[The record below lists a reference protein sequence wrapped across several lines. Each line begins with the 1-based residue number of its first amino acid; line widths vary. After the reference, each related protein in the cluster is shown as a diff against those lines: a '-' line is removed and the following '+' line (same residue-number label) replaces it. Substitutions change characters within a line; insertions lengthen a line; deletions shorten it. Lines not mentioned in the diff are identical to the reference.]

1 MTIFGRNITKTES
14 DIGRSF
20 EGDSLPSSFN
30 GVQVGVGGKSA
41 ALLVVQPT
49 FIVAQVPLDAPVGT
63 QPVVVRNGNGE
74 SVTAG
79 SIQVANVAPA
89 FYFDANGG
97 VFTKTDYSY
106 ITAFNAARP
115 GDLVWGFGTGFGAL
129 TGRGGAPKLNT
140 GDLAPIGNIYD
151 TAPVTLTVGG
161 RDARV
166 VAAVAT
172 PGYAGLYQILF
183 EVPQGV
189 TGRAPVVATMGTTRS
204 NSVNL
209 TVQ

>member
-1 MTIFGRNITKTES
+1 MTIFGRNITKTAS
-14 DIGRSF
+14 DIGRTF
-20 EGDSLPSSFN
+20 EGSALPASFN
-30 GVQVGVGGKSA
+30 GVQVDVGGKRT

-49 FIVAQVPLDAPVGT
+49 FVVAQVPLDAPLGT

-74 SVTAG
+74 AVTAG
-79 SIQVANVAPA
+79 SVQVANVAPA

-97 VFTKTDYSY
+97 VFTKADYSY
-106 ITAFNAARP
+106 ITSFNAPRP

-129 TGRGGAPKLNT
+129 TGRGSAPRLNT
-140 GDLAPIGNIYD
+140 GDLPPVGNIYD
-151 TAPVTLTVGG
+151 TAPLTLTVGG

-166 VAAVAT
+166 VASVAT

-189 TGRAPVVATMGTTRS
+189 TGSVPVVATMGSARS

-209 TVQ
+209 AVQ